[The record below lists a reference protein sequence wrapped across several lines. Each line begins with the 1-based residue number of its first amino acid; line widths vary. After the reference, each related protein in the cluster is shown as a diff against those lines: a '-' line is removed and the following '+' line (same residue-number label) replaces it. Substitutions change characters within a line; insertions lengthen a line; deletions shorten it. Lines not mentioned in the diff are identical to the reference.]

1 MTARWLLLA
10 VCWALV
16 GWDSI
21 PTELLAQDS
30 KSGSEKYSLSH
41 WHKQQLSNVFFSE
54 GAGSGDF
61 NKDGKTD
68 IVAGPFWYEGP
79 DFKKSHAY
87 YPPKP
92 FDPKG
97 YSDNF
102 FIYSQDFSGDGWDD
116 ILVLGF
122 PGVDASWFENP
133 AGKEGMWVRHKVLEP
148 VDNESPTFID
158 ITGDGKREIV
168 CSSNGFFGFAEP
180 GADPKQP
187 WKFRPVSTNA
197 AGGKFTHGLGVG
209 DVNNDGKPDL
219 LEKNGWWEQPK
230 SLDGDPVWKKH
241 EFQFAGPGGAQMFA
255 YDFDGDGDNDV
266 LTSLAAHGHGLVWYE
281 AVKGNDGAIDF
292 TKHDIMGA
300 TPDKSPYGLVF
311 SQLHAIDLADIDG
324 DGVKDIVTGKRYWAH
339 GPNGDPDP
347 GAPPVVYWFKT
358 VRSPF
363 NRDPLGSA
371 SAAGE
376 ASSNEKAS
384 TERTTQGADPVAVKS
399 APQRVAV
406 KRVEFIPYLI
416 DDNSGVGVE
425 VKIVD
430 VSNDGVPDVIVGN
443 KRGAFVHIQHR
454 EQVTRAE
461 WEAAQPMSREQAAQ
475 ATGNGLP
482 PNEGLTP
489 EEAAKAM
496 TVPQGFKVQ
505 LAAGEPLVHQP
516 IAFAFDARG
525 RIWIAEAHTYPERA
539 PEGQGKDKIVILED
553 KDTDGSFETRK
564 VFIEGLNLVSGLE
577 VGFGGVWVG
586 AAPYLLFIPDRNGD
600 DVPDRAEVGEN
611 GRGGAREKKTASD
624 ASSPLLPSSP
634 TPQLAFPKDVPTSAT
649 VLLDGFGWQDTH
661 ETLNGFIW
669 GPDGW
674 LYGCHGVFTH
684 SKVGKPGTPD
694 EQRVPMNAAVWR
706 YHPVRHQ
713 FEIFAHGAS
722 NQWGVDFNEHGQA
735 FITACVIPH
744 LYHVIQGGR
753 YQRQAGQHFNPYTFD
768 DIKTIA
774 DHAHYAGSIAD
785 HAWWG
790 RNNAVAHDSTHEA
803 GGGHAHAGAMI
814 YLGDNFPARY
824 RNTLFMAN
832 IHGNRINNDIL
843 KPRGSGYVGTH
854 GNDFVFAN
862 DRWFRAINLKTG
874 PDGAVYIID
883 WYDKNACHRR
893 QPEIWDRTN
902 GRVYRVSYGDRKPVK
917 VDLTKASD
925 EELVA
930 LHTHKNE
937 WQVRMARKVLQER
950 TLNRNANGVR
960 ASAAIAPN
968 QPKSIAR
975 TNDLSPRPGTPGRGA
990 GGEGQ
995 STASQFANAVFVSGK
1010 ALAAGEFDNRVEPA
1024 ASALRLTR
1032 EKSASSSN
1040 VARAPHPQPLS
1051 PEYRGEG
1058 GRTSQV
1064 EVVLPDA
1071 TLAQAEP
1078 NVALGNVDSVA
1089 VKQLEEL
1096 AQSKDVAQQLRAIYT
1111 LHAIGALKRE
1121 HIEHLMKATGPNSE
1135 HIRATAIKLAAE
1147 DGQFVDGT
1155 MWDIGGL
1162 ATSDPSPVVRLAIAS
1177 ALQRIRLISQPA
1189 TGELVPIKIEDPD
1202 DRRAHAL
1209 RLQLLDIAHHLLAHA
1224 DDSDDHNLPL
1234 MIWYGVE
1241 PIVSVAPAY
1250 GLILASNSK
1259 LPKVTQLIYRRL
1271 ASDDAGRAALLN
1283 AVGKTTVEATQ
1294 RQMLDEVV
1302 ASISKQGHLKM
1313 PESWPSIY
1321 EQLARHTAA
1330 DIRQKAQFITV
1341 KFGDKSIF
1349 PALRN
1354 IVADS
1359 KADADARLQALE
1371 ALVTGKDAELPKL
1384 LQGKLEDSA
1393 IRRASLRA
1401 LAQFADDNTAPAI
1414 LKSYKTF
1421 TDDEKQDA
1429 ITTLAARPSTALA
1442 LLTAIE
1448 KRDVARTDLSA
1459 FTVGQMLRLKH
1470 DDLSKRL
1477 TEVWGAIRSTTED
1490 KQKLIAEFKGK
1501 LKPGILAAGDL
1512 SDGRAV
1518 FAKTCAKCHKLFGEG
1533 GQIGPDITGSNR
1545 GNLDYILENILDPS
1559 AVIGRDYQMT
1569 SLELKDGR
1577 VVSGLV
1583 KEDNASALVM
1593 QTINEVVTVPKADI
1607 ETRTLQAVSMMPD
1620 NQLQAMKFEEQRD
1633 LLAYLASPS
1642 QVPLPGAG
1650 PIMNPQTKRIA
1661 GALEGEQ
1668 LKLLSRTGGASSI
1681 QGMSG
1686 FAKGKHQWS
1695 GDQLWWTGGKPG
1707 DKLVLELPVSTDGDY
1722 EIFIGLTKARDYGI
1736 VQLSLND
1743 KPLGPPIDG
1752 FNIPDVIHSGP
1763 LTLGTHPVK
1772 SGNHKLVIEIKG
1784 SNPKAAPGNMFGL
1797 DYIYLA
1803 KKPVGGQ

>member
-1 MTARWLLLA
+1 MAAQFDRPGWQRVSFISSILAVPGVLAVLLA
-10 VCWALV
+10 V
-16 GWDSI
+16 
-21 PTELLAQDS
+21 LATASTTNAQQSDAPQQHI
-30 KSGSEKYSLSH
+30 LSH
-41 WHKQQLSNVFFSE
+41 WHKQQLSSVFFSE

-79 DFKKSHAY
+79 EFKKAHAY

-102 FIYSQDFSGDGWDD
+102 FAYSQDFNGDGWED
-116 ILVLGF
+116 ILILGF

-148 VDNESPTFID
+148 VDNESPTFVD

-168 CSSNGFFGFAEP
+168 CSSGGFFGVAEP
-180 GADPKQP
+180 GTDPKLA
-187 WKFRPVSTNA
+187 WKFRRISTNA

-209 DVNNDGKPDL
+209 DVNGDGKPDL

-281 AVKGNDGAIDF
+281 ASKGDGGAINF
-292 TKHDIMGA
+292 VPHMIMGA
-300 TPDKSPYGLVF
+300 TPDKNAYGLVF

-347 GAPPVVYWFKT
+347 GAAPVIYWFKT
-358 VRSPF
+358 VR
-363 NRDPLGSA
+363 G
-371 SAAGE
+371 G
-376 ASSNEKAS
+376 
-384 TERTTQGADPVAVKS
+384 
-399 APQRVAV
+399 
-406 KRVEFIPYLI
+406 RVESERVESGEKKKSDISPLSTLHSPLRFIPYLI

-443 KRGAFVHIQHR
+443 KRGAFVHVQHR
-454 EQVTRAE
+454 HAVTKAE
-461 WEAAQPMSREQAAQ
+461 WEAAQPMSREQAAK
-475 ATGNGLP
+475 ATGNGLA
-482 PNEGLTP
+482 PNEGLSP
-489 EEAAKAM
+489 QEAAKAM
-496 TVPQGFKVQ
+496 TVPEGFKVQ

-539 PEGQGKDKIVILED
+539 PEGEGKDKIIILED
-553 KDTDGSFETRK
+553 KDLDGTFETRK

-586 AAPYLLFIPDRNGD
+586 AAPYLMFIPDRDGD
-600 DVPDRAEVGEN
+600 DVPDSKVAGTLRVPQPNADQ
-611 GRGGAREKKTASD
+611 AAI
-624 ASSPLLPSSP
+624 SSATSAVNATDGTRSVPATL
-634 TPQLAFPKDVPTSAT
+634 QFPKDVPIGAT

-684 SKVGKPGTPD
+684 SKVGKPGTSD

-713 FEIFAHGAS
+713 FEVFAHGAS

-790 RNNAVAHDSTHEA
+790 RNTAVAHDSTHEA

-814 YLGDNFPARY
+814 YLGDNFPQRY

-902 GRVYRVSYGDRKPVK
+902 GRVYRVSYGDRKPMP
-917 VDLTKASD
+917 VDLTKLS
-925 EELVA
+925 EVELLKLQGHA
-930 LHTHKNE
+930 NE
-937 WQVRMARKVLQER
+937 WHARMARKVLQER
-950 TLNRNANGVR
+950 
-960 ASAAIAPN
+960 AA
-968 QPKSIAR
+968 
-975 TNDLSPRPGTPGRGA
+975 T
-990 GGEGQ
+990 
-995 STASQFANAVFVSGK
+995 GK
-1010 ALAAGEFDNRVEPA
+1010 L
-1024 ASALRLTR
+1024 
-1032 EKSASSSN
+1032 
-1040 VARAPHPQPLS
+1040 
-1051 PEYRGEG
+1051 
-1058 GRTSQV
+1058 SQV
-1064 EVVLPDA
+1064 LQATPEVGMA
-1071 TLAQAEP
+1071 MNKTLAEIA
-1078 NVALGNVDSVA
+1078 GDKSVPKMLRMLWTLHA
-1089 VKQLEEL
+1089 L
-1096 AQSKDVAQQLRAIYT
+1096 AQSIPEQDIEKNSFKKGEVYLLNMFLQDRANEYLTSWAIQLLLENRDWQQDKSRHVQQLFQ
-1111 LHAIGALKRE
+1111 
-1121 HIEHLMKATGPNSE
+1121 HLQP
-1135 HIRATAIKLAAE
+1135 LAE
-1147 DGQFVDGT
+1147 RT
-1155 MWDIGGL
+1155 
-1162 ATSDPSPVVRLAIAS
+1162 TSPIVRLYLAS
-1177 ALQRIRLISQPA
+1177 ALQRLSAEMSPTKEAIALALLS
-1189 TGELVPIKIEDPD
+1189 
-1202 DRRAHAL
+1202 HA
-1209 RLQLLDIAHHLLAHA
+1209 A
-1224 DDSDDHNLPL
+1224 DNDDHNLPL
-1234 MIWYGVE
+1234 MVWYGIE
-1241 PIVSVAPAY
+1241 PMVGEVPAR
-1250 GLILASNSK
+1250 GLALAERSK

-1271 ASDDAGRAALLN
+1271 ASDDAGRAALLE
-1283 AVGKTTVEATQ
+1283 AVAKTTDDATQ

-1302 ASISKQGHLKM
+1302 ASVSKQGQLKM
-1313 PESWPSIY
+1313 PASWPTVY
-1321 EQLARHTAA
+1321 EKLATHPVA
-1330 DIRQKAQFITV
+1330 DVRQKAQFITV

-1354 IVADS
+1354 IVGDIR
-1359 KADADARLQALE
+1359 ADADARLQALE

-1384 LQGKLEDSA
+1384 LQHLIATPELQIAAVTQTIPTNADLERVRRD
-1393 IRRASLRA
+1393 IEVRRASLRA

-1414 LKSYKTF
+1414 LKAYKTF

-1429 ITTLAARPSTALA
+1429 ITTLAARPNTSLA
-1442 LLTAIE
+1442 LLAAIE
-1448 KRDVARTDLSA
+1448 KKDIPRTDLSA
-1459 FTVGQMLRLKH
+1459 FTVGQMLRLKN
-1470 DDLSKRL
+1470 DDLTKRL
-1477 TEVWGAIRSTTED
+1477 SDVWGSIRTTAED
-1490 KQKLIAEFKGK
+1490 KQKLIAEFKAK
-1501 LKPGILAAGDL
+1501 LKPGIVAAGDL
-1512 SDGRAV
+1512 PSGRAV
-1518 FAKTCAKCHKLFGEG
+1518 FNKTCAKCHRLFGEG
-1533 GQIGPDITGSNR
+1533 GKIGPDITGSNR
-1545 GNLDYILENILDPS
+1545 GNIDYILENILDPS

-1569 SLELKDGR
+1569 ALELKDGR
-1577 VVSGLV
+1577 VVNGLV
-1583 KEDNASALVM
+1583 KEDNATALVM
-1593 QTINEVVTVPKADI
+1593 QTINEVVTIPKADI
-1607 ETRTLQAVSMMPD
+1607 ESRTVQPISMMPEG
-1620 NQLQAMKFEEQRD
+1620 QLQQLKPDEQRD
-1633 LLAYLASPS
+1633 LIAYLAATS

-1650 PIMNPQTKRIA
+1650 PIMNAQTKRIP

-1668 LKLLSRTGGASSI
+1668 LKLLSRTGGGSSI

-1707 DKLVLELPVSTDGDY
+1707 DKLTLELPVPADGDY
-1722 EIFIGLTKARDYGI
+1722 EIYIGLTKARDYGI
-1736 VQLSLND
+1736 VQLSLDD
-1743 KPLGPPIDG
+1743 KPIGPAIDG
-1752 FNIPDVIHSGP
+1752 FNVPDVIHSGP
-1763 LTLGTHPVK
+1763 LTLGTHTVK

-1797 DYIYLA
+1797 DYVYLA
-1803 KKPVGGQ
+1803 KKPVEAVSN